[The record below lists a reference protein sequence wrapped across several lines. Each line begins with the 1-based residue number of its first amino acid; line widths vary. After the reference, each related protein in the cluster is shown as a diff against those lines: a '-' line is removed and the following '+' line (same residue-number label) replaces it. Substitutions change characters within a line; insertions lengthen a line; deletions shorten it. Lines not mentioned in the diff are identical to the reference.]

1 MKTETTDRKLGRF
14 FMETTENEMPK
25 QESYFYV
32 LWCKDNSFYAGYTT
46 DLNRREQEHNEG
58 IGAKYTRVKHRRPL
72 KMIYAETFETK
83 SYAMRAEAAFKKL
96 KRPQKEKYLQENDVV
111 FPLSRKRDCVIK
123 ERGKF
128 L

>member
-1 MKTETTDRKLGRF
+1 MEKNETEKL
-14 FMETTENEMPK
+14 K
-25 QESYFYV
+25 VESYFYV
-32 LWCKDNSFYAGYTT
+32 LWCKDNTLYAGYTT
-46 DLNRREQEHNEG
+46 DLKRREQEHNEG

-96 KRPQKEKYLQENDVV
+96 KRPQKEKYLQKNDVI
-111 FPLSRKRDCVIK
+111 FPLSKNRDCIIK

-128 L
+128 E